1 MVSRL
6 DVSIFLIINLNFLN
20 SNEDLFIYF
29 SYYDMPVD
37 KVQKLINAI
46 DDNKTGFTTSPFI
59 SEKLRKLVE
68 IPEPEKKLVDE
79 LKQTKIE
86 LQKQMKDMQNMQEKQ
101 AKVMQD
107 MQEKQMKDMQD
118 MKKLLNNFIGNS
130 NTNGANDKI

>member
-1 MVSRL
+1 
-6 DVSIFLIINLNFLN
+6 
-20 SNEDLFIYF
+20 
-29 SYYDMPVD
+29 MPVD

-46 DDNKTGFTTSPFI
+46 DNNKTQFGSSPII
-59 SEKLRKLVE
+59 SEKLRNLVE

-86 LQKQMKDMQNMQEKQ
+86 LQKQMKDMQDMQEKQ
-101 AKVMQD
+101 AKDMQD

-130 NTNGANDKI
+130 NTNGANDKIDDKID